1 MGCGTSTPQDIKPV
15 AQPEE
20 KEEEPE
26 TWASKPS
33 QADRPRPAVSTAA
46 AKDPGGNA
54 STVEAATGSG
64 SLHKPVEHSVMVM
77 DPDDDVEV
85 IYEGKGT
92 STARDVLE
100 TREME
105 AEDGQT
111 DIDLALDAITAED
124 EPKPVL
130 SKQQQEEAAKM
141 AEHRKRFDNQRYQRG
156 QSGSGDTGPG
166 AAPVPAISLGNQET
180 KAPHE
185 IMGVNASAA
194 LTPRQASLEEC
205 LPGGILD
212 DLPGEQT
219 VAPPR
224 AHRNNHFDDDDEML
238 MKDILD
244 SIDG

>member
-1 MGCGTSTPQDIKPV
+1 M

-212 DLPGEQT
+212 DLPGEQGEQT

-238 MKDILD
+238 MKEILD